1 MEQEQTQQK
10 KSKKPILFGLLMLL
24 IGGVIGGTFAYFTS
38 SDTFANEFKTKP
50 YRMEV
55 TETFSSPTDWT
66 PGTTTSKTVIA
77 TNKGEVPAAVRVH
90 YVEEWKDAN
99 GNPLPLTQTVQG
111 QQQPIPAAIINF
123 ASTLSTNW
131 TTSTESGTTYYYYK
145 TALAKDQ
152 ATTSLIDSVQFNP
165 NVPISTSDDCTYTL
179 QNGTTTTTK
188 PNDMSTVTSTT
199 CVTSTSGYAGG
210 TYKLTIYVETVQY
223 DQYEAAWGTSVD
235 ISAPAQP

>member
-38 SDTFANEFKTKP
+38 SDTFENEFKTKP

-66 PGTTTSKTVIA
+66 PGTTTNKTVIA
-77 TNKGEVPAAVRVH
+77 TNKGDVPAAVRVH
-90 YVEEWKDAN
+90 YVEEWKDSGDN
-99 GNPLPLTQTVQG
+99 DLPLTQTVAG
-111 QQQPIPAAIINF
+111 QPVRAAIINF
-123 ASTLSTNW
+123 ASTLGTNW
-131 TTSTESGTTYYYYK
+131 TTSTENGTTYYYYK

-165 NVPISTSDDCTYTL
+165 NVPISTSDVCTYTL
-179 QNGTTTTTK
+179 TDNTTTTTK
-188 PNDMSTVTSTT
+188 PDDMSTVKSTT
-199 CVTSTSGYAGG
+199 CTTSTSGYAGG

-223 DQYEAAWGTSVD
+223 DQYQAAWGTSVA
-235 ISAPAQP
+235 ISAPVQP